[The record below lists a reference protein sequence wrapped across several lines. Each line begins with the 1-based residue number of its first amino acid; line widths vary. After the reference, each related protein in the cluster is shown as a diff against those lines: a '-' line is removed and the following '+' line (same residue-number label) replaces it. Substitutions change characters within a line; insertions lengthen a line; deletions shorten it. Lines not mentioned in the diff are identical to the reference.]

1 MFSTLNLRL
10 LTSAKGVAYVV
21 EVAKIFQ
28 ELFVNACVL
37 ISMVVIGSQVLVDT
51 NLQSKIIKKF
61 SVGIM
66 GGILDILL
74 MFYSSHIT
82 STLFLDF
89 GHISGIMVAIYGGL
103 MSVSIT
109 AIISVIF
116 RLFYFGITTY
126 SVAESLGILIVCA
139 GCGFISKL
147 NMSKKQKWIY
157 MLLCGVIIRSI
168 ILLLLISDVLFTVV
182 VLMFLWIGTIVVG
195 FTVSYL
201 VKYLETANK
210 ALKKLRTLAEK
221 DSLTGLNKRKNFKKL
236 LNQVIESTTQKKE
249 PISVLVVD
257 IDFFKKVNDVY
268 GHLAGDSVLKTSAHI
283 LSGACSRV
291 DILGRIRWDKFSI
304 VLDKCSSSRALE
316 TAERIR
322 AVVEKY
328 PFVLPDGKTIYIT
341 VSIGVA
347 TYPDTTMSYEDIFN
361 QADKALHCA
370 KHTGRNKVY
379 SIIKDKI

>member
-1 MFSTLNLRL
+1 M
-10 LTSAKGVAYVV
+10 TSAKGVAYIV
-21 EVAKIFQ
+21 EVAKMFQ
-28 ELFVNACVL
+28 ELFVNACIL
-37 ISMVVIGSQVLVDT
+37 ISMVFIGSQVLIDT
-51 NLQSKIIKKF
+51 DLQSKIIKKF
-61 SVGIM
+61 SVGII
-66 GGILDILL
+66 GGILGILL

-82 STLFLDF
+82 STLILDF
-89 GHISGIMVAIYGGL
+89 SHISEIIVAICGGL
-103 MSVSIT
+103 ISLSIT

-116 RLFYFGITTY
+116 QFVYFGITTY
-126 SVAESLGILIVCA
+126 SVVASLGILIVCA

-147 NMSKKQKWIY
+147 NISKKQKWIY
-157 MLLCGVIIRSI
+157 MLLYSVIIRSI
-168 ILLLLISDVLFTVV
+168 ILLLLINNVLFTVV

-201 VKYLETANK
+201 VQYLETANK
-210 ALKKLRTLAEK
+210 ALKKLRNQAEK
-221 DSLTGLNKRKNFKKL
+221 DSLTGLNKRKNFKRL
-236 LNQVIESTTQKKE
+236 LNQVIENTTQKKE
-249 PISVLVVD
+249 PISILIID

-283 LSGACSRV
+283 LSGACSKV

-304 VLDKCSSSRALE
+304 VLDKCSNSRALE
-316 TAERIR
+316 IGERIR

-328 PFVLPDGKTIYIT
+328 PFMLPDGKTIYIT

-347 TYPDTTMSYEDIFN
+347 TYPDTTMSYEEIFN